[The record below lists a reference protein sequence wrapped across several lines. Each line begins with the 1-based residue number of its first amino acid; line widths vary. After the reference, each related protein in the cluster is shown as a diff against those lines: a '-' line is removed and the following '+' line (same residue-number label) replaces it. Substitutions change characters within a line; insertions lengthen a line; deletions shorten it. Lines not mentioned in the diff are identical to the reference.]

1 MYDIMDEVAEHLA
14 SEYFTFM
21 LNNRIRLREFVGNFQ
36 VVLTKPR
43 NNTDEVLRLCDE
55 FNKFRME
62 PIADRIPL
70 LDERTLDILD
80 GALLGKLRGFSIET
94 VLKHECYEHMR
105 SVEEKPL
112 EIPTGPVLIRGLAPL
127 Q

>member
-1 MYDIMDEVAEHLA
+1 MRDHMEEMAEHLA

-21 LNNRIRLREFVGNFQ
+21 LNNRTRLREFVGNFQ

-43 NNTDEVLRLCDE
+43 NNSNEVIRLCEE
-55 FNKFRME
+55 FNRFRME

-70 LDERTLDILD
+70 LDEKTMDILD
-80 GALLGKLRGFSIET
+80 DALLGKLKGFSIET
-94 VLKHECYEHMR
+94 ILKHECYEHMR
-105 SVEEKPL
+105 SLEEKPL

-127 Q
+127 L